1 MSIVTFGESML
12 SYKPAPAAPDGS
24 VALTTAASVMVQAV
38 AGAEL
43 NVAVAATLVGE
54 SCEYVSVL
62 PAGPMGQ
69 MVVDGAAQGGLK
81 LKEPAVKYV
90 ANASL
95 ATLHVVDDGSGPRPH
110 YQRSH
115 SAFCTQLDG
124 TTFDWPV
131 LLRGAKWLHVTG
143 ITPPLGAGPF
153 AAWKAALAAA
163 GAAGVSVSFDLNHRP
178 GLGGFDELWG
188 MVEPELKHVTLL
200 TLSEGDLLKLGSR
213 AGVWPHVAPHGKPAS
228 PPSLSA
234 EQLCEVLAALRRR
247 WSVPMVCCTFKRP
260 LRAEAANGADAH
272 GGGGAN
278 GGGANGGAKRTNVL
292 KAGGNRRFS
301 AVAFAGKHG
310 AAKSYACTA
319 EMGVEHHPIQ
329 ALGGGDAWVAG
340 FLSGLLSQPA
350 DCTVSPDNLASALR
364 RGDLLAALSQE
375 THGDFSAVTTAQ
387 LRAAETRWAG
397 RVAQLP
403 PPADAKR
410 PRLENGGAS
419 GASGASGHA
428 AAVVLS
434 KPVGA
439 GVVVGASRPQMT
451 QAQVIEAMGR
461 TRLVPVVALDDAT
474 DAVPVGNAMLAGGLK
489 VVEIV
494 FRTAAAEEALAR
506 MCRHV
511 PGLVIGAG
519 TVLDVAQA
527 QRAVAAGAQFIVAP
541 GLNATVVRWCLD
553 NGVAVMPGVATP
565 TEMEA
570 AMALGLTHLKFF
582 PAETLGG
589 VGALKNFSAPY
600 GSLRFMPTGGVSLK
614 NLDSYLALPA
624 VLCCGGT
631 WIIDKEALKV
641 KDYAKIEKL
650 SADAVAAV
658 KKATAPE

>member
-1 MSIVTFGESML
+1 MSIVSFGESML

-24 VALTTAASVMVQAV
+24 VALTGGASVMVQAV

-54 SCEYVSVL
+54 SCEWVSVL

-69 MVVDGAAQGGLK
+69 MVVEGAAQAGLK
-81 LKEPAVKYV
+81 LNEPHVKFV
-90 ANASL
+90 PNASL
-95 ATLHVVDDGSGPRPH
+95 ATLHVVDDGSGPHPH

-124 TTFDWPV
+124 KTFDWPA

-153 AAWKAALAAA
+153 SAWKAAVAAA

-178 GLGGFDELWG
+178 ALGGFDELWG

-213 AGVWPHVAPHGKPAS
+213 AGVWPTDAGGLPAS

-234 EQLCEVLAALRRR
+234 EQLCGVLAALRQR

-260 LRAEAANGADAH
+260 LKADANGDAS
-272 GGGGAN
+272 
-278 GGGANGGAKRTNVL
+278 GGAKRTNVL

-301 AVAFAGKHG
+301 AVAFAANGGGKN
-310 AAKSYACTA
+310 YACTA

-350 DCTVSPDNLASALR
+350 DCKVSPDNLLAALR

-375 THGDFSAVTTAQ
+375 THGDFSSVTKAQ
-387 LRAAETRWAG
+387 LRAEETKWAG

-403 PPADAKR
+403 PSADAKR
-410 PRLENGGAS
+410 PRHAWGAENGHAGA
-419 GASGASGHA
+419 AD
-428 AAVVLS
+428 VVLS

-439 GVVVGASRPQMT
+439 GVVVASRPQMT
-451 QAQVIEAMGR
+451 QAQVIEAMGK
-461 TRLVPVVALDDAT
+461 TKLVPVVALNDAA
-474 DAVPVGNAMLAGGLK
+474 DAVPVGRAMLNGGLA

-494 FRTAAAEEALAR
+494 FRTAAAEEALAQ
-506 MCRHV
+506 MAKHV
-511 PGLVIGAG
+511 PELVVGAG

-553 NGVAVMPGVATP
+553 NKIAVMPGVATP

-589 VGALKNFSAPY
+589 VNALKSFSAPY

-624 VLCCGGT
+624 VLCAGGS
-631 WIIDKEALKV
+631 WIVDKDALKA

-658 KKATAPE
+658 KKATAAK